1 MSDVLQRLAGTSRA
15 RVVLGATLAGAG
27 VAIVLAALAWRLW
40 GMGAA
45 IAAAVAGCALALAI
59 AVLRARRFDA
69 AWAAA
74 RLDAARRDLD
84 DSAQLLSR
92 APQSLSALQRLQQE
106 RVRQRLR
113 ERAPPDLRPAWPWRL
128 IVPAWGLAA
137 VAVAWTLAWPTAPP
151 APSAAPGASRVVAT
165 AGQPELRSARLRI
178 APPAYTGIAP
188 GETDALDA
196 QGPVGARLQWRLRF
210 EPQPE
215 AALLRTHDG
224 RDIALRREGGDWV
237 ADATLDASM
246 LYRVVAQSDAAPTRL
261 YRIDA
266 RPDQPPRV
274 RVRQPERA
282 LTLADPLPRAWALA
296 FEAEDDHGL
305 AADARLLVTRTEGT
319 GENIRFIEHE
329 LPLRGRGDRRQLRFE
344 TSLDPTRYGVQRGE
358 DLIVRLEV
366 RDNRAPRPQSTRSA
380 SAILRWPERPPL
392 GAEGLDGLARQILP
406 AYFRS
411 QRQIIIDAE
420 ALIAEQ
426 PRLSGD
432 DFMARSD
439 TIGVDQ
445 RLLRL
450 RYGQF
455 LGEESEGA
463 PSLPTSDLPTGD
475 LAPDAASAAQQ
486 DHDDDHDHPGH
497 PQDHDDHDHGPPPA
511 PTDGFGDGSGV
522 VEAFGHIHD
531 LPEAATLLDPETR
544 EILRSALREMWQ
556 SELHLRQG
564 APQEALPY
572 ANRALELIKRV
583 QQADRIYLPRVGS
596 QLPPVDEGRRLGGKR
611 DGIARRA
618 LPAAPQRGGDP
629 VLAAW
634 RGLDAGM
641 GPDGAALDALQDWA
655 AAHPARVRD
664 PLALLAAVDAL
675 RIDPACRS
683 CLDELRSVLWA
694 AMQRPPA
701 GIAPRDAG
709 GEAGRRYLE
718 ALRSGE
724 GAR

>member
-1 MSDVLQRLAGTSRA
+1 MSAVLQRLASASRV
-15 RVVLGATLAGAG
+15 RL
-27 VAIVLAALAWRLW
+27 VLAAALAGLGMATALAAPAWRMA
-40 GMGAA
+40 GVSAA
-45 IAAAVAGCALALAI
+45 IAAALAGLVLALAI
-59 AVLRARRFDA
+59 GAVRLRRFDVD
-69 AWAAA
+69 WAAA

-84 DSAQLLSR
+84 DSAHLLSR
-92 APQSLSALQRLQQE
+92 TPESLSPLQRLQQE

-113 ERAPPDLRPAWPWRL
+113 DRAPPDLRPAWPWRM
-128 IVPAWGLAA
+128 IAPAWLLAA
-137 VAVAWTLAWPTAPP
+137 VAVAWTLAWPMATPV
-151 APSAAPGASRVVAT
+151 PSAGADGPRAVA
-165 AGQPELRSARLRI
+165 AIGKPELRSASLRI
-178 APPAYTGIAP
+178 VPPAYTGIAP
-188 GETDALDA
+188 SESDALDA
-196 QGPVGARLQWRLRF
+196 QAPVGSRLHWRLRF
-210 EPQPE
+210 DPQPE

-224 RDIALRREGGDWV
+224 HDIVLRREGDDWL
-237 ADATLDASM
+237 AETILDASI
-246 LYRVVAQSDAAPTRL
+246 LYRVVVQADAAPTRL
-261 YRIDA
+261 HRIDA

-274 RVRQPERA
+274 RVRLPERA

-305 AADARLLVTRTEGT
+305 AVDARLLITRTEGT
-319 GENIRFIEHE
+319 GENIRFTDHVV
-329 LPLRGRGDRRQLRFE
+329 PLRGRGERRQLRFE
-344 TSLDPTRYGVQRGE
+344 ASLDPARYGVQRGE
-358 DLIVRLEV
+358 DLIVRLEIQ
-366 RDNRAPRPQSTRSA
+366 DNRAPRPQTTRSA

-392 GAEGLDGLARQILP
+392 GADGLDGLARQILP

-426 PRLSGD
+426 SRLARD

-439 TIGVDQ
+439 RIGVDQ

-475 LAPDAASAAQQ
+475 LAADAPSAAQHG
-486 DHDDDHDHPGH
+486 HDDDPQSQAHGH
-497 PQDHDDHDHGPPPA
+497 DHDDHDHGSAPP
-511 PTDGFGDGSGV
+511 DGFGDGSGV

-531 LPEAATLLDPETR
+531 LPEAATLLDPQTR

-564 APQEALPY
+564 APRDALPY
-572 ANRALELIKRV
+572 ANRALELIKQV

-596 QLPPVDEGRRLGGKR
+596 QLPPVDESRRLGGKR

-618 LPAAPQRGGDP
+618 LPAAPGREDDP

-634 RGLDAGM
+634 RRLDAGAIA
-641 GPDGAALDALQDWA
+641 DVAALDALQAWA
-655 AAHPARVRD
+655 AAHPARVHD
-664 PLALLAAVDAL
+664 PLALVAAIDAL

-683 CLDELRSVLWA
+683 CLDELRGVLWA
-694 AMQRPPA
+694 AMRRPPA
-701 GIAPRDAG
+701 GVAPRDAG
-709 GEAGRRYLE
+709 GEAGHRYLE
-718 ALRSGE
+718 ALQAGE
-724 GAR
+724 HAR